1 MTFFFFL
8 LRMKC
13 PSLMLLWLYAESK
26 RENKDNGENIEWL
39 IWDGVLMEIR
49 RVEDSFLRIKKK
61 GFIDTHCT
69 KIFSSMGLH
78 RQCNGNRIKS
88 FLSFHLSDFFFYTSS
103 INGRLMIYWS
113 NRKTR
118 QCLANPSKK
127 GDLPLKDIRTLEKS
141 FPLRQQYFLEKKNEQ
156 TRNSKWI
163 VSHLFRRRK
172 NKEISRPL
180 QRHEI
185 DNSNALKRWK
195 IIDLCSF
202 FRVVIDRNM
211 NVPKNLY

>member
-1 MTFFFFL
+1 
-8 LRMKC
+8 
-13 PSLMLLWLYAESK
+13 
-26 RENKDNGENIEWL
+26 
-39 IWDGVLMEIR
+39 MEIR

-118 QCLANPSKK
+118 QCLANTSKTRSIQERRFIIERHSH
-127 GDLPLKDIRTLEKS
+127 IREVIPFTSTILSLE
-141 FPLRQQYFLEKKNEQ
+141 EK
-156 TRNSKWI
+156 
-163 VSHLFRRRK
+163 
-172 NKEISRPL
+172 
-180 QRHEI
+180 
-185 DNSNALKRWK
+185 
-195 IIDLCSF
+195 
-202 FRVVIDRNM
+202 
-211 NVPKNLY
+211 